1 MAVFTG
7 AKKRPVLQ
15 AVQNGR
21 QAVGDNMER
30 VSRSSRRAAR
40 RSRDYAR
47 RHPWMTAG
55 VLTGAA
61 VAASTAGYAMLRRRR
76 K

>member
-7 AKKRPVLQ
+7 AKKRPVVQ

-21 QAVGDNMER
+21 QAVGDNVER
-30 VSRSSRRAAR
+30 MSRNSRRMAR

-47 RHPWMTAG
+47 RHPWVTAG
-55 VLTGAA
+55 AITGAA
-61 VAASTAGYAMLRRRR
+61 VAASTAGYAMYRRRR